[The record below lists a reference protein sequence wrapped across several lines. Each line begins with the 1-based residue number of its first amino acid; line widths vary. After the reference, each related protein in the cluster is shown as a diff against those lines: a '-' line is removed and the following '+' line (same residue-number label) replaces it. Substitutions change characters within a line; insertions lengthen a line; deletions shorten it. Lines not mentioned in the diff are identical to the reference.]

1 MIQEITLQG
10 SDSCMIK
17 IMSKDQFKISEIDL
31 KKKIWKGSNITQ
43 LHLLYA
49 NHHWILLLN
58 KTDI

>member
-17 IMSKDQFKISEIDL
+17 IMSKDQFKISEIDFFFL
-31 KKKIWKGSNITQ
+31 IWKGSNITQ

-49 NHHWILLLN
+49 NAI
-58 KTDI
+58 TRSCF